1 MASKIISTM
10 ARSEVIKRSVFE
22 WHHHLSNETRIGI
35 TKHFIHDLGKVNY
48 IEYTKPVGNTF
59 NKGDFIAFV
68 ENDKGIVSLEAP
80 FDCQIIDIPN
90 NTDSLIDNINH
101 NSECKNKSWIVS
113 ISDISETDILYAM
126 AMI

>member
-1 MASKIISTM
+1 MASKITSTI
-10 ARSEVIKRSVFE
+10 ARSNLIKRSAFE
-22 WHHHLSNETRIGI
+22 WHHRWSQQTRIGI
-35 TKHFIHDLGKVNY
+35 TKNFIHDLGKVNF
-48 IEYTKPVGNTF
+48 IEYAKPVGNTF

-80 FDCQIIDIPN
+80 FDCQIVDIPK
-90 NTDSLIDNINH
+90 NTDALINNINH

-113 ISDISETDILYAM
+113 ISDISEIDILYAM